1 MAQKKRKPV
10 LAKQPESTTS
20 TRLLQLMFLASYV
33 ALGYLFFIDGDLPII
48 GGIIILDFIIS
59 IGYGVSQRK
68 HILTSTTA
76 QYNIRMILSFLITL
90 ITTTFYA
97 LALVR
102 SDQTSVSMKT
112 MLVIVGAC
120 VYLAVLS
127 SSKGIIQQYVE
138 REQ

>member
-10 LAKQPESTTS
+10 LAKQPESTTN
-20 TRLLQLMFLASYV
+20 TRLLQLMFLASYI

-48 GGIIILDFIIS
+48 GVIIILDFIIS
-59 IGYGVSQRK
+59 IGYGASQRK
-68 HILTSTTA
+68 QILTSTTA

>member
-33 ALGYLFFIDGDLPII
+33 ALGYLFFTDGDLPII
-48 GGIIILDFIIS
+48 GVIIILDFIIS

-68 HILTSTTA
+68 QIFTSTTA

>member
-1 MAQKKRKPV
+1 
-10 LAKQPESTTS
+10 
-20 TRLLQLMFLASYV
+20 MFLASYV
-33 ALGYLFFIDGDLPII
+33 ALGYLFFTDGDLPII
-48 GGIIILDFIIS
+48 GVIIILDFIIS
-59 IGYGVSQRK
+59 IGYGASQRK
-68 HILTSTTA
+68 QIFTSTTA

-127 SSKGIIQQYVE
+127 SSKGLIQQYVE

>member
-20 TRLLQLMFLASYV
+20 TRLLQLMFLASYI

-48 GGIIILDFIIS
+48 GIIIILDFIIS
-59 IGYGVSQRK
+59 IGYWASQRK
-68 HILTSTTA
+68 QILTSTTA